1 MSLEFI
7 LQLADSTCHNC
18 LSSGFIDRD
27 SDSFLSTSWTHE
39 DGWKLLLHD
48 TYYTTSSTTQN
59 PLSPY
64 LSQASGPRFVIY
76 LWFGVVRQQFNI
88 KCADLALFQGNE
100 GSPGVSQNSPRV
112 SFLPQAMGSECLP
125 RNHHCAE
132 HNWHGLH
139 RGHSEGF
146 FQSICC

>member
-7 LQLADSTCHNC
+7 LQLTDSTCYNRF
-18 LSSGFIDRD
+18 SSSLIDRD
-27 SDSFLSTSWTHE
+27 PESLFAASWTYE

-59 PLSPY
+59 TLSAY
-64 LSQASGPRFVIY
+64 LSQASAPRFVIY

-100 GSPGVSQNSPRV
+100 RSPGVSQNSPRV
-112 SFLPQAMGSECLP
+112 SFLPQAMGSECL
-125 RNHHCAE
+125 
-132 HNWHGLH
+132 
-139 RGHSEGF
+139 
-146 FQSICC
+146 